1 MRTLRVGS
9 IILGAVLIVAG
20 CANQTNGG
28 ETAASAAATGPAA
41 SPKITTTGTT
51 VEVTGL
57 GGGQS
62 AQFALGG
69 PAAMTVST
77 CASNG
82 TTPFVWVY
90 SAAGATIAEVVQPA
104 IDLSTTSGKYYIV
117 VSSNPDCA
125 WTIDFKPK

>member
-9 IILGAVLIVAG
+9 IILGAVLILGG
-20 CANQTNGG
+20 CSQTNGG
-28 ETAASAAATGPAA
+28 EGAAASVASGAPAT
-41 SPKITTTGTT
+41 PKIATTGSN

-62 AQFALGG
+62 AQFALAG

-90 SAAGATIAEVVQPA
+90 SAAGSTIAEVVQPA
-104 IDLSTTSGKYYIV
+104 IDLSTTAGKYYIV
-117 VSSNPDCA
+117 VSSNSDCN